1 MIRFSRIARFVVPFL
16 FLGAVVYSQ
25 IQYLALSRAS
35 ISSNNV
41 AEDDKLTT
49 ELLVQGKFPAVGFDN
64 LIADWLF
71 LGFIQYFGDEE
82 ARLKTGYGVVPDY
95 FDAISTRDPR
105 FLDAFLMLSTANSIY
120 AGQPQKTVEFL
131 DKALRFINPGISPKA
146 QYLWYYKG
154 IDEML
159 FLSNLKSAKHSFE
172 MASQWAKETGEETTA
187 QRAQEIINF
196 LNTNPDTNQAKIAG
210 WSLVLNNATDPKTQ
224 QYALGQLKQL
234 GVRIRVNPNGQIMIE
249 SPPDT

>member
-1 MIRFSRIARFVVPFL
+1 MMKFSKIAQLVLPFL
-16 FLGAVVYSQ
+16 FFGAVLYSQ
-25 IQYLALSRAS
+25 AQYLALNGSS
-35 ISSNNV
+35 ISSDNV
-41 AEDDKLTT
+41 AEENKLKA
-49 ELLVQGKFPAVGFDN
+49 ELLIQKKFPAVGFDN

-82 ARLKTGYGVVPDY
+82 ARLRTGYGIVPDY

-105 FLDAFLMLSTANSIY
+105 FLDAFLMLSTASSIY

-131 DKALRFINPGISPKA
+131 DKALKFIDPSVSGQA

-159 FLSNLKSAKHSFE
+159 FLGNLKGAKHSFQ
-172 MASQWAKETGEETTA
+172 MALQWAKEADEETTA

-196 LNTNPDTNQAKIAG
+196 LNTNPDTKQAKIAG
-210 WSLVLNNATDPKTQ
+210 WSLVLNNATDSRTQ
-224 QYALGQLKQL
+224 QYAIDQLKQL
-234 GVRIRVNPNGQIMIE
+234 GVRIKVNPNGQVTIE
-249 SPPDT
+249 PPNT